1 MAVVQRIRCL
11 SSGHRVV
18 QAEGSSPGA
27 DTYQRF
33 FLINDFYFSFV
44 RDGPLFFIGEG
55 GGVYLLHK
63 KKLFA
68 SCSWLKKNCLLQGYE
83 LKNCLQTKGKLFGI
97 H

>member
-1 MAVVQRIRCL
+1 MAVAQRIRCL

-55 GGVYLLHK
+55 EGFTFFIK
-63 KKLFA
+63 KIVRKL
-68 SCSWLKKNCLLQGYE
+68 
-83 LKNCLQTKGKLFGI
+83 
-97 H
+97 